1 MTEMLE
7 NLRVEMQKRHIC
19 AYLIFNT
26 DDHNSEYIPQ
36 DFMFV
41 KALTGF
47 TGDNAVVIVTENFAG
62 LWTDSRFFLSG
73 AQELENSGFTLKK
86 DSSYTAFLKEN
97 IKPGSTVGFSGGLI
111 TAYKFLELK
120 RKFSGINFLDV
131 DLIGKVW
138 KDRPEKKL
146 SEIFFLEEKFSG
158 ESSMSKLSRLR
169 EKISENGA
177 SYFLTSGL
185 DDIAWCLNLRASD
198 IDFCPV
204 FRSFLA
210 VEKDK
215 DAYLFIHE
223 NRLSNSQKE
232 YLSSLGVKICGY
244 DSVYEFHKN
253 IPENAAL
260 LLDTKTVNSRLYLSF
275 TQKIIDK
282 PSPVQLMKAV
292 KNSTELKNMRLS
304 MIDDGLAL
312 ERFFFKFEKNLEEG
326 VKMTELSAAK
336 MLLEER
342 QKSENFLF
350 ESFECISAF
359 NPHAAMPHFAPS
371 EKDNLEI
378 KKDGVYLVDSGGQ
391 YFLGTTDVTRTI
403 PTGKITED
411 FARDYTLVLIGNINI
426 AMQKFPEGTP
436 GSHLDVLA
444 RQALWQYGLDF
455 GHGTG
460 HGVGYCLNC
469 HEGPQAFSTSAAR
482 NNAVAFLPG
491 MIITDEPGFYKENC
505 YGIRHEHILEVVESK
520 TKGFLEFSVMTLC
533 HIDTRPVKKEL
544 MTEAQ
549 INFLNDYNKKVYE
562 TLSPY
567 LNESE
572 KEYLKKRTAPV

>member
-1 MTEMLE
+1 MLK
-7 NLRVEMQKRHIC
+7 NLRAEMQQEHIG

-26 DDHNSEYIPQ
+26 DDHNSEYISA

-47 TGDNAVVIVTENFAG
+47 TGDNAVVVVTENFAG
-62 LWTDSRFFLSG
+62 LWTDSRFFIFG
-73 AQELENSGFTLKK
+73 EKELTNSGFVLKK
-86 DSSYTAFLKEN
+86 DITYTAFLKEN
-97 IKPGSTVGFSGGLI
+97 LKPGSTIGFLGSLI
-111 TAYKFLELK
+111 TAHKYSELK
-120 RKFSGINFLDV
+120 KKLSGMIFSDV
-131 DLIGKVW
+131 DLIEKVW
-138 KDRPEKKL
+138 HNRPEKKL
-146 SEIFFLEEKFSG
+146 TDIFLLEEKFSG
-158 ESSMSKLSRLR
+158 ESSDKKLSRLR
-169 EKISENGA
+169 EKIKENGA

-185 DDIAWCLNLRASD
+185 DDIAWILNLRASD

-204 FRSFLA
+204 FRAFLV
-210 VEKDK
+210 VEKEK

-223 NRLSNSQKE
+223 NRLKE
-232 YLSSLGVKICGY
+232 NLKQYLSGLNVRICGY
-244 DSVYEFHKN
+244 DMVYDFHN
-253 IPENAAL
+253 LIPENAVL
-260 LLDTKTVNSRLYLSF
+260 LLDSKTVNSKLYSSF

-292 KNSTELKNMRLS
+292 KNSVELKNMNLS
-304 MIDDGLAL
+304 MVEDGLAL
-312 ERFFFKFEKNLEEG
+312 ERFFYKFEKNLENG
-326 VKMTELSAAK
+326 IQMTELSAAE

-342 QKSENFLF
+342 KKSKDFLF

-378 KKDGVYLVDSGGQ
+378 NKDGVYLVDSGGQ

-403 PTGKITED
+403 PTGKFSEE
-411 FARDYTLVLIGNINI
+411 FARDYTLVLMGNINI
-426 AMQKFPEGTP
+426 AMQKFPAGTP

-469 HEGPQAFSTSAAR
+469 HEGPHAFSTSAAR
-482 NNAVAFLPG
+482 NNAVAFEKG

-505 YGIRHEHILEVVESK
+505 YGIRHENMLQVVESQIK
-520 TKGFLEFSVMTLC
+520 VFLEFSVMTLC
-533 HIDTRPVKKEL
+533 HIDTRPVMKSI
-544 MTEAQ
+544 MTQSQ
-549 INFLNDYNKKVYE
+549 IDFLNAYNKKVYE
-562 TLSPY
+562 VLNPR
-567 LNESE
+567 LNEDE
-572 KEYLKKRTAPV
+572 KAYLKLRTAMI